1 MASKAYISR
10 VIKLLKLLIVMPAT
24 NAVSERSFRAM
35 RKLFTYCRT
44 NMGQNRLN
52 HAMVLHVRKEK
63 SDAFYP
69 FNVVNEFV
77 EAMIFLE
84 NSPK

>member
-1 MASKAYISR
+1 
-10 VIKLLKLLIVMPAT
+10 MPAT
-24 NAVSERSFRAM
+24 KAVSERSFQ
-35 RKLFTYCRT
+35 LFTYCRR

-52 HAMVLHVRKEK
+52 HAMVLCVRKEK

-77 EAMIFLE
+77 EGLIHRNDIFVKFTEVGRRAKTDKIIAYQPL
-84 NSPK
+84 

>member
-1 MASKAYISR
+1 
-10 VIKLLKLLIVMPAT
+10 
-24 NAVSERSFRAM
+24 
-35 RKLFTYCRT
+35 
-44 NMGQNRLN
+44 MGQNRLN

-77 EAMIFLE
+77 EGLIHRNDIFGKFAEVDRRAKTVPVRLLGL
-84 NSPK
+84 NVNTMQFYM